1 MSVVI
6 TMVLVVWLLLI
17 LVRQLSHAPWRG
29 SRSVARAIQRHDPL
43 HLIPSFC
50 FFAPNPPLCEFE
62 LLYRD
67 GLEGGAETA
76 WRALTLHSRCSSTWR
91 RAVWHPEKRRDQVAF
106 RRCSDLI
113 DRIQARVHERERPGE
128 LFLSAPYVAIAC
140 RVAAAPHAVTAI
152 TTQFL
157 IAVSPGFDVRK
168 GPAIAFVSPRFRL

>member
-1 MSVVI
+1 MSIVI
-6 TMVLVVWLLLI
+6 TIVLVVWLLLI
-17 LVRQLSHAPWRG
+17 LVRQLSHVPWRG

-43 HLIPSFC
+43 QLIPSFC

-67 GLEGGAETA
+67 GLEDGTETA
-76 WRALTLHSRCSSTWR
+76 WRALNRYSSTWR
-91 RAVWHPEKRRDQVAF
+91 RAVWHPEKRRYQVAF
-106 RRCSDLI
+106 RRCSALI
-113 DRIQARVHERERPGE
+113 ERVQARVNERERPGE

-157 IAVSPGFDVRK
+157 IAVSPGFDARK